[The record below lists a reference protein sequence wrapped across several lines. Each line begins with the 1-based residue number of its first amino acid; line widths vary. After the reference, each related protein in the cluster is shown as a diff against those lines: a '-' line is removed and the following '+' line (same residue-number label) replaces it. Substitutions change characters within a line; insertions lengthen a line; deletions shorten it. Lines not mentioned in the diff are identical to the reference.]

1 MKTIEELRHFL
12 DVEVFNLLENF
23 TDDVAP
29 KWGSMD
35 ARQMVEHMPLA
46 IQVAS
51 GKRVLTLASPA
62 DKVEKIKN
70 IALLSDRPLQKGFK
84 NVALP
89 DGPLEHIHPNLE
101 VAIVALKQEME
112 DFHQSF
118 ADNVEQKRLHNV
130 FGELNYQEWLWF
142 HYKHFIH
149 HFSQFG
155 LLPEVERIS

>member
-1 MKTIEELRHFL
+1 MKTIEELQHFL
-12 DVEVFNLLENF
+12 NIEVFNLLKNLNA
-23 TDDVAP
+23 DVKP
-29 KWGSMD
+29 KWGNMD

-46 IQVAS
+46 LQVAN
-51 GKRVLTLASPA
+51 GKRVLALATPE
-62 DKVEKIKN
+62 DRVLKVKN

-89 DGPLEHIHPNLE
+89 VDPLAYMHDNLE
-101 VAIVALKQEME
+101 TAIVALKQEID

-118 ADNVEQKRLHNV
+118 AGNPEQKRLHNI
-130 FGELNYQEWLWF
+130 FGELSYHEWLWF

-155 LLPEVERIS
+155 LMDEVERIA